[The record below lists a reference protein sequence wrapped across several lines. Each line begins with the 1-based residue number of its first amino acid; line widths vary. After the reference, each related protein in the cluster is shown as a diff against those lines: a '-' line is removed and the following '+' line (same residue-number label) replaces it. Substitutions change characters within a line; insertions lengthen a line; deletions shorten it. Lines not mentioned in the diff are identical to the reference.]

1 METIW
6 DLKLQK
12 TASGSYRVVAVGPE
26 GKRVAQ
32 GDTPETAFAQCVA
45 GFVYK
50 PAFGPNWQY
59 ERHAARN
66 EAERASG
73 RRNGE

>member
-6 DLKLQK
+6 DLKLQQ
-12 TASGSYRVVAVGPE
+12 TVSGSYRVVAVGPE
-26 GKRVAQ
+26 GKRVGQ
-32 GDTPETAFAQCVA
+32 GDTPEIAFSMAIA

-50 PAFGPNWQY
+50 PCFGPNWQL
-59 ERHAARN
+59 ERLAARN
-66 EAERASG
+66 ELERESG